1 MQQEI
6 SLKQAEELIA
16 TVGRD
21 VTVHLKGQPGIGKS
35 SILKSLSKRFPDHT
49 PVYIDCADLD
59 LGDLAMPAMNHE
71 TKTTTFYPNE
81 RFAIHDNKPVIIML
95 DEITKASEP
104 VKNMLLPVMLERRL
118 GATKFHPDSIVYSTG
133 NLTTDGVGDTMKAHA
148 KNRLTAVIVRNP
160 NDDEWINWAIDNQIA
175 PEVVAWVKQFPHAL
189 ASYTDDSQKEN
200 MYIYNPRKQQ
210 EAFVSP
216 RSLEKASFIVK
227 NRATLGEDT
236 TLVALSGTL
245 GESAARD
252 MSAYFSLADGLPT
265 KESIYNKPN
274 EANLPSDPAARVILV
289 MRELMTIT
297 EQHMDAWLTYL
308 QRLPMEIQALFAVN
322 IMASSRK
329 QIASTNKT
337 FIDWAVK
344 NNQYFKYNE
353 ERMMMAL
360 TSETKSHEVPHSDNA

>member
-6 SLKQAEELIA
+6 SLKQAEDLIA
-16 TVGRD
+16 TVGKE
-21 VTVHLKGQPGIGKS
+21 VTIHMRGQPGIGKS
-35 SILKSLSKRFPDHT
+35 SILKTLATRFPNHT

-71 TKTTTFYPNE
+71 TRTTTFYPNE
-81 RFAIHDNKPVIIML
+81 RFAIHEDKPVIIML

-118 GATKFHPDSIVYSTG
+118 GAVKFHPDSIVYSTG

-148 KNRLTAVIVRNP
+148 KNRLTSVTIRNP
-160 NDDEWINWAIDNQIA
+160 NDDEWINWGVDNGIA
-175 PEVVAWVKQFPHAL
+175 PEVLAWIKQFPHAL

-210 EAFVSP
+210 DAFVSP
-216 RSLEKASFIVK
+216 RSLEKASYIVK
-227 NRATLGEDT
+227 NRQVLGEDT
-236 TLVALSGTL
+236 TMVALTGTI
-245 GESAARD
+245 GESASRD
-252 MSAYFSLADGLPT
+252 MSAFFSLADGLPT
-265 KESIYNKPN
+265 KESIYQKPM
-274 EANLPSDPAARVILV
+274 EAIIPSDPAARVILV
-289 MRELMTIT
+289 MRELMSIT
-297 EQHMDAWLTYL
+297 EQHFEAWLTYL

-329 QIASTNKT
+329 QVASQNKA

-344 NNQYFKYNE
+344 NNQYF
-353 ERMMMAL
+353 
-360 TSETKSHEVPHSDNA
+360 

>member
-6 SLKQAEELIA
+6 SLKQAEDLIA
-16 TVGRD
+16 TIGRD
-21 VTVHLKGQPGIGKS
+21 VTVHMRGQPGIGKS
-35 SILKSLSKRFPDHT
+35 SILKTLATRFPNHT

-71 TKTTTFYPNE
+71 TRTTTFYPNE
-81 RFAIHDNKPVIIML
+81 RFAIHQDKPVIIML

-118 GATKFHPDSIVYSTG
+118 GSVKFHPDSIVYSTG

-148 KNRLTAVIVRNP
+148 KNRLTSVTIRNP
-160 NDDEWINWAIDNQIA
+160 HDDEWINWGVDNGIA
-175 PEVVAWVKQFPHAL
+175 PEILAWIKQFPHAL

-210 EAFVSP
+210 DAFVSP
-216 RSLEKASFIVK
+216 RSLEKASHIVK
-227 NRATLGEDT
+227 NRQVLGEDT
-236 TLVALSGTL
+236 TMVALTGTI
-245 GESAARD
+245 GESASRD
-252 MSAYFSLADGLPT
+252 MSAFFSLADGLPT
-265 KESIYNKPN
+265 KESIYQKPM
-274 EANLPSDPAARVILV
+274 EAMLPNDPAARVILV
-289 MRELMTIT
+289 MRELMSIT
-297 EQHMDAWLTYL
+297 EQHFEAWLTYL

-329 QIASTNKT
+329 QVASQNKA

-344 NNQYFKYNE
+344 NNQYF
-353 ERMMMAL
+353 
-360 TSETKSHEVPHSDNA
+360 

>member
-6 SLKQAEELIA
+6 SLKQAEDLIA
-16 TVGRD
+16 TIGRD
-21 VTVHLKGQPGIGKS
+21 VTVHMRGQPGIGKS
-35 SILKSLSKRFPDHT
+35 SILKTLATRFPNHT

-71 TKTTTFYPNE
+71 KRTTTFYPNE

-118 GATKFHPDSIVYSTG
+118 GAVKFHPDSIVYSTG

-148 KNRLTAVIVRNP
+148 KNRLTSVTIRNP
-160 NDDEWINWAIDNQIA
+160 HDDEWINWGVDNGIA
-175 PEVVAWVKQFPHAL
+175 PEILAWIKQFPHAL

-210 EAFVSP
+210 DAFVSP
-216 RSLEKASFIVK
+216 RSLEKASYIVK
-227 NRATLGEDT
+227 NRQVLGEDT
-236 TLVALSGTL
+236 TMVALTGTI
-245 GESAARD
+245 GESASRD
-252 MSAYFSLADGLPT
+252 MSAFFSLADGLPT
-265 KESIYNKPN
+265 KESIYQKPM
-274 EANLPSDPAARVILV
+274 EAMLPNDPAARVILV
-289 MRELMTIT
+289 MRELMSIT
-297 EQHMDAWLTYL
+297 EQHFEAWLTYL

-329 QIASTNKT
+329 QVASQNKA

-344 NNQYFKYNE
+344 NNQYF
-353 ERMMMAL
+353 
-360 TSETKSHEVPHSDNA
+360 

>member
-16 TVGRD
+16 TVGRN
-21 VTVHLKGQPGIGKS
+21 VTIHMRGQPGIGKS
-35 SILKSLSKRFPDHT
+35 SILKTLATRFPNHT

-81 RFAIHDNKPVIIML
+81 RFAIHEDKPVIIML

-118 GATKFHPDSIVYSTG
+118 GSVKFHPDSIVYSTG

-148 KNRLTAVIVRNP
+148 KNRLTSVTIRNP
-160 NDDEWINWAIDNQIA
+160 NDDEWVNWGVDNGLA
-175 PEVVAWVKQFPHAL
+175 PEVLAWVKQFPHSL
-189 ASYTDDSQKEN
+189 ACYTDESQKEN

-210 EAFVSP
+210 DAFVSP

-227 NRATLGEDT
+227 QRHLLGEDT
-236 TLVALSGTL
+236 TMVALTGTI
-245 GESAARD
+245 GESASRD

-265 KESIYNKPN
+265 KESIYQEPEKAMLPN
-274 EANLPSDPAARVILV
+274 DPAARVILV

-297 EQHMDAWLTYL
+297 DKHMDAWLTYL

-329 QIASTNKT
+329 AVAATNKT

-344 NNQYFKYNE
+344 NNQYF
-353 ERMMMAL
+353 
-360 TSETKSHEVPHSDNA
+360 

>member
-6 SLKQAEELIA
+6 SLKQAEDLIA
-16 TVGRD
+16 TVGRE
-21 VTVHLKGQPGIGKS
+21 VTIHMRGQPGIGKS
-35 SILKSLSKRFPDHT
+35 SILKTLATRFPNHT

-71 TKTTTFYPNE
+71 TRTTTFYPNE

-118 GATKFHPDSIVYSTG
+118 GSVKFHPDSIVYSTG

-148 KNRLTAVIVRNP
+148 KNRLTSVTIRNP
-160 NDDEWINWAIDNQIA
+160 HDDEWINWGVDNGIA
-175 PEVVAWVKQFPHAL
+175 PEILAWIKQFPHAL

-210 EAFVSP
+210 DAFVSP
-216 RSLEKASFIVK
+216 RSLEKASHIVK
-227 NRATLGEDT
+227 NRQVLGEDT
-236 TLVALSGTL
+236 TMVALTGTI
-245 GESAARD
+245 GESASRD
-252 MSAYFSLADGLPT
+252 MSAFFSLADGLPT
-265 KESIYNKPN
+265 KESIYQKPM
-274 EANLPSDPAARVILV
+274 EAMLPNDPAARVILV
-289 MRELMTIT
+289 MRELMSIT
-297 EQHMDAWLTYL
+297 EQHFEAWLTYL

-329 QIASTNKT
+329 QVASQNKA

-344 NNQYFKYNE
+344 NNQYF
-353 ERMMMAL
+353 
-360 TSETKSHEVPHSDNA
+360 

>member
-16 TVGRD
+16 TIGRD
-21 VTVHLKGQPGIGKS
+21 VTVHMRGQPGIGKS
-35 SILKSLSKRFPDHT
+35 SILKTLSARFPDHT

-71 TKTTTFYPNE
+71 NKTTTFYPNE
-81 RFAIHDNKPVIIML
+81 RFAIHNDKPVIIML

-118 GATKFHPDSIVYSTG
+118 GSVKFHPDSIVYSTG

-148 KNRLTAVIVRNP
+148 KNRLTSVTIRNP
-160 NDDEWINWAIDNQIA
+160 NDDEWINWGVDNAIA
-175 PEVVAWVKQFPHAL
+175 PEILAWIKQFPHAL

-210 EAFVSP
+210 DAFVSP
-216 RSLEKASFIVK
+216 RSLEKASHIVK
-227 NRATLGEDT
+227 NRQVLGEDT
-236 TLVALSGTL
+236 TMVALTGTI
-245 GESAARD
+245 GESASRD
-252 MSAYFSLADGLPT
+252 MSAFFSLADGLPT
-265 KESIYNKPN
+265 RESIYQKPM
-274 EANLPSDPAARVILV
+274 EAIIPSDPAARVILV
-289 MRELMTIT
+289 MRELMSIT
-297 EQHMDAWLTYL
+297 EQHFEAWLTYL

-329 QIASTNKT
+329 QVASQNKS
-337 FIDWAVK
+337 FVDWAVK
-344 NNQYFKYNE
+344 NNQYF
-353 ERMMMAL
+353 
-360 TSETKSHEVPHSDNA
+360 

>member
-6 SLKQAEELIA
+6 SLKQAEDLIA
-16 TVGRD
+16 TVGKE
-21 VTVHLKGQPGIGKS
+21 VTIHMRGQPGIGKS
-35 SILKSLSKRFPDHT
+35 SILKTLATRFPNHT

-71 TKTTTFYPNE
+71 TRTTTFYPNE
-81 RFAIHDNKPVIIML
+81 RFAIHQDKPVIIML

-118 GATKFHPDSIVYSTG
+118 GAVKFHPDSIVYSTG

-148 KNRLTAVIVRNP
+148 KNRLTSVTIRNP
-160 NDDEWINWAIDNQIA
+160 HDDEWINWGVDNGIA
-175 PEVVAWVKQFPHAL
+175 PEILAWIKQFPHAL

-210 EAFVSP
+210 DAFVSP
-216 RSLEKASFIVK
+216 RSLEKASYIVK
-227 NRATLGEDT
+227 NRQVLGEDT
-236 TLVALSGTL
+236 TMVALTGTI
-245 GESAARD
+245 GESASRD
-252 MSAYFSLADGLPT
+252 MSAFFSLADGLPT
-265 KESIYNKPN
+265 KESIYQKPM
-274 EANLPSDPAARVILV
+274 EAMLPNDPAARVILV
-289 MRELMTIT
+289 MRELMSIT
-297 EQHMDAWLTYL
+297 EQHFEAWLTYL

-329 QIASTNKT
+329 QVAATNKS

-344 NNQYFKYNE
+344 NNQYF
-353 ERMMMAL
+353 
-360 TSETKSHEVPHSDNA
+360 

>member
-6 SLKQAEELIA
+6 SLKQAEDLIA
-16 TVGRD
+16 TIGRD
-21 VTVHLKGQPGIGKS
+21 VTVHMRGQPGIGKS
-35 SILKSLSKRFPDHT
+35 SILKTLATRFPNHT

-71 TKTTTFYPNE
+71 TRTTTFYPNE
-81 RFAIHDNKPVIIML
+81 RFAIHQDKPVIIML

-118 GATKFHPDSIVYSTG
+118 GSVKFHPDSIVYSTG

-148 KNRLTAVIVRNP
+148 KNRLTSVTIRNP
-160 NDDEWINWAIDNQIA
+160 NDDEWINWGVDNGVA
-175 PEVVAWVKQFPHAL
+175 PEILAWIKQFPHAL

-210 EAFVSP
+210 DAFVSP
-216 RSLEKASFIVK
+216 RSLEKASHIVK
-227 NRATLGEDT
+227 NRATLGEET
-236 TLVALSGTL
+236 TMVALTGTI
-245 GESAARD
+245 GESASRD

-265 KESIYNKPN
+265 KESIYKEP
-274 EANLPSDPAARVILV
+274 EKAMLPTDPSARVILV

-297 EQHMDAWLTYL
+297 DKHMDAWLTYL

-329 QIASTNKT
+329 QVAATNKT

-344 NNQYFKYNE
+344 NNQYF
-353 ERMMMAL
+353 
-360 TSETKSHEVPHSDNA
+360 

>member
-6 SLKQAEELIA
+6 SLKQAEDLIA
-16 TVGRD
+16 TVGRE
-21 VTVHLKGQPGIGKS
+21 VTIHMRGQPGIGKS
-35 SILKSLSKRFPDHT
+35 SILKTLATRFPNHT

-71 TKTTTFYPNE
+71 TRTTTFYPNE
-81 RFAIHDNKPVIIML
+81 RFAIHKDKPVIIML

-118 GATKFHPDSIVYSTG
+118 GSIKFHPDSIVYSTG

-148 KNRLTAVIVRNP
+148 KNRLTSVTIRNP
-160 NDDEWINWAIDNQIA
+160 NDDECINCGVDNGVA
-175 PEVVAWVKQFPHAL
+175 PEIFAWIKQFPHAL
-189 ASYTDDSQKEN
+189 ASYTHDSQKEN

-210 EAFVSP
+210 DAFVSP
-216 RSLEKASFIVK
+216 RSLEKASHIVK

-236 TLVALSGTL
+236 TMVALTGTI
-245 GESAARD
+245 GESASRD

-265 KESIYNKPN
+265 KESIYKEP
-274 EANLPSDPAARVILV
+274 EKAMLPTDPSARVILV

-329 QIASTNKT
+329 QVAATNKS

-344 NNQYFKYNE
+344 NNQYF
-353 ERMMMAL
+353 
-360 TSETKSHEVPHSDNA
+360 

>member
-16 TVGRD
+16 TVGRE
-21 VTVHLKGQPGIGKS
+21 VTIHMRGQPGIGKS
-35 SILKSLSKRFPDHT
+35 SILKTLATRFPNHT

-71 TKTTTFYPNE
+71 TRTTTFYPNE
-81 RFAIHDNKPVIIML
+81 RFAIHQDKPVIIML

-118 GATKFHPDSIVYSTG
+118 GAVKFHPDSIVYSTG

-148 KNRLTAVIVRNP
+148 KNRLTSVTIRNP
-160 NDDEWINWAIDNQIA
+160 NDDEWINWGVDNGIA
-175 PEVVAWVKQFPHAL
+175 PEVLAWIKQFPHAL

-210 EAFVSP
+210 DAFVSP
-216 RSLEKASFIVK
+216 RSLEKASYIVK
-227 NRATLGEDT
+227 NRQVLGEDT
-236 TLVALSGTL
+236 TMVALTGTI
-245 GESAARD
+245 GESASRD
-252 MSAYFSLADGLPT
+252 MSAFFSLADGLPT
-265 KESIYNKPN
+265 KESIYQKPM
-274 EANLPSDPAARVILV
+274 EAMLPNDPAARVILV
-289 MRELMTIT
+289 MRELMSIT
-297 EQHMDAWLTYL
+297 EQHFEAWLTYL

-329 QIASTNKT
+329 QVASQNKA

-344 NNQYFKYNE
+344 NNQYF
-353 ERMMMAL
+353 
-360 TSETKSHEVPHSDNA
+360 